1 VTVEAW
7 ATFAV
12 IVGSAAAALIG
23 LLFVAVSI
31 KVDAIAASA
40 ELRNRSAQTLGL
52 FLTVLFIGALL
63 AIPGQSLRVLG
74 AELIA
79 LALLSATVLYVLDRR
94 ASGDGPGQAL
104 GRLLDEV
111 APNAITS
118 VLLLASALVL
128 VSGVHAGLYVLVA
141 PVLVALAGG
150 VTSTWLLLIKTTR

>member
-1 VTVEAW
+1 VEAW
-7 ATFAV
+7 GTFAV
-12 IVGSAAAALIG
+12 IVGSAAAALLG

-52 FLTVLFIGALL
+52 FVTVLFIGVLL

-79 LALLSATVLYVLDRR
+79 LAVFTGTVLDVLDRR
-94 ASGDGPGQAL
+94 AKTGATGQEV
-104 GRLLDEV
+104 GRLLNVV
-111 APNAITS
+111 APNTVTS
-118 VLLLASALVL
+118 VLLLSSALVL

-141 PVLVALAGG
+141 PALVALLGG
-150 VTSTWLLLIKTTR
+150 VTSTWLLLIRTTR